1 MYLLIF
7 NVFLGFQVVALL
19 FLINTV
25 VDFDMFLCCD
35 VCFFSQVVH
44 LIAALRIVFF
54 SKLLYFNQIFKLI
67 ISIKTHKLIKCSYS
81 AGESIAKCRQ
91 LRTELPFKLRQSVKN
106 QIN

>member
-25 VDFDMFLCCD
+25 VDFDMFLCCG
-35 VCFFSQVVH
+35 VFLQPGSTFNCC
-44 LIAALRIVFF
+44 IADRFF